1 MNGEGRIAIVIDDE
15 PNIKELV
22 VAYLEEDN
30 FDVYSAS
37 SGEEGLKLIRE
48 RNPAIIIIDIHMGKV
63 NGMDVVKTIKEE
75 KFETKII
82 VMSAKFIEGK
92 TNFIKEAGKLGVDEV
107 IAKPILDTILRLKI
121 ERALSH

>member
-48 RNPAIIIIDIHMGKV
+48 RNPAIIIIDIHMGEV

-75 KFETKII
+75 NFETKII
-82 VMSAKFIEGK
+82 VMSAKFIEGE

-107 IAKPILDTILRLKI
+107 IAKPILDTVLRLKI